1 MKIASWRPV
10 RIQKILFAGL
20 LGLAFQGQA
29 APLQLQINGS
39 NTIGARLAPLL
50 VEGMLKEA
58 GAQNIQLQLNSETR
72 ESLITAIS
80 ARAEPIEISLN
91 AHGSTTGFTALIEQS
106 GQIAAASRPIKDS
119 EVDALKSRGDMRSM
133 NAEQVIGLDG
143 LALIIH
149 PDNPVN
155 ALDTDQIA
163 QIFSGKITHWN
174 QLGGGQGRIR
184 LYARDG
190 NSGTWETFRDLVLT
204 PQRLE
209 LHTEARRFE
218 SNADLSQAVSSDINA
233 IGFVGLASVDQAKAL
248 AVASGDSRAML
259 PSKAQVATED
269 YPLSRRLYL
278 YISPEETN
286 PLAQALIAFTQSQAG
301 QEIVE
306 QVGFV
311 GQNIKS
317 MQIAPQAEMPASYQ
331 QLAEEA
337 QRLSVNFR
345 FKEGSSQ
352 LDNKAWQDIDRVRDY
367 LQAQNKT
374 ENKVVLVG
382 FGDPRHGGAEL
393 ISKLRAMKVRRA
405 LGNHDITVKDSFGI
419 GDDLPVAAN
428 THDDGRVKNRRVEIW
443 VY

>member
-1 MKIASWRPV
+1 MNIASWRPV
-10 RIQKILFAGL
+10 RIQKILFTGTVC
-20 LGLAFQGQA
+20 LAFQAQA
-29 APLQLQINGS
+29 AALQLQINGS

-50 VEGMLKEA
+50 VEGMLEEA

-80 ARAEPIEISLN
+80 AKAEPIEISLN
-91 AHGSTTGFTALIEQS
+91 ARGSTTGFTALIEQS

-119 EVDALKSRGDMRSM
+119 EAEALKSRGDMRGM
-133 NAEQVIGLDG
+133 NAEYVIGLDG
-143 LALIIH
+143 LALIVH
-149 PDNPVN
+149 PDNPIN
-155 ALDTDQIA
+155 ALDIEQIA

-174 QLGGGQGRIR
+174 QVGSEQGSIR
-184 LYARDG
+184 LHARDS

-204 PQRLE
+204 PKQLK
-209 LHTEARRFE
+209 LHADARRFE
-218 SNADLSQAVSSDINA
+218 SNSDLSQAVSSDRNA
-233 IGFVGLASVDQAKAL
+233 IGFVGLASVEQAKAL
-248 AVASGDSRAML
+248 AVSAGDSRAML

-278 YISPEETN
+278 YISPDENN
-286 PLAQALIAFTQSQAG
+286 PRAQALIAFTQSQAG

-311 GQNIKS
+311 GQNIKA
-317 MQIAPQAEMPASYQ
+317 MQIAPQADMPAPYQ
-331 QLAEEA
+331 QLAEQA

-345 FKEGSSQ
+345 FTEGSSQ
-352 LDNKAWQDIDRVRDY
+352 LDNKARKDIDRVLDY
-367 LQAQNKT
+367 LRAQGKT

-405 LGNHDITVKDSFGI
+405 LANQGVTVKDAFGI
-419 GDDLPVAAN
+419 GADLPVAAN